1 MKHTILNG
9 DVIDCLRSL
18 PDACVQCVVTSPPY
32 WGLRDY
38 GVEGQIGL
46 EPTPEEHVEKMV
58 EVFREVKR
66 VLRDDGTLWLN
77 YGDCYAGS
85 TTGADRPPEPGHT
98 HEDSGRVKTGQENK
112 HRRPDAGLKPKD
124 LVGMPWRIAF
134 ALQADGWYLRSDVI
148 WCLSGGTWLYVKSQ
162 KGVMPMTVKDLAR
175 LDPSTVQ
182 LWNGAKWTNV
192 KGMYKAEGHESPIE
206 IVLRSGERIGC
217 TPGHVWP
224 TARGNIRADDLRA
237 GDVIDSCTL
246 PDQAEAIPHLPPD
259 MIGYFV
265 GTYLADGSRGKGGDV
280 IQIASHS
287 CEDVRFDILS
297 DIAAMY
303 HGTCRMHKTSENGAT
318 INIYSKVLA
327 GVIDTYIAGTSA
339 KTKHLKTAAWQ
350 RGNLFLRNVLW
361 GYLRGDGHY
370 DAVNRRWR
378 IGFTRNY
385 ALERDLRTLC
395 ARLGYSL
402 TLTPSAAT
410 IGDREF
416 PAFKGEIRMVT
427 SDHHNVKPRTEI
439 VAVRRSRARQFW
451 DIEVEDEPHL
461 FALASGVLTHNS
473 KPNPMPESV
482 TDRPTKSHEYVF
494 LLSKRPRYFYDADAI
509 REAHKEPN
517 RGNGERDRVNYNTG
531 GIIGRGRVGEYEE
544 GVRLY
549 NPAGR
554 NRRTVWEIAT
564 QPMPDA
570 HFATF
575 PEALV
580 EPCIKAGTSARGA
593 CPKCGAPWRRVVD
606 LERSD
611 VPRCNSKSAG
621 RRDCNYGDSDST
633 TLRARKIVVRGGDW
647 QPSCTCGTE
656 ETVPCIVL
664 DPFGGSGTVAKV
676 ARDLGRSSILIEI
689 NPEYVQ
695 IAKKRLRIGEQLDS
709 GVCEYVVKNFRP
721 EATS

>member
-1 MKHTILNG
+1 MKHEILVG
-9 DVIDCLRSL
+9 DVLAGLRAM
-18 PDACVQCVVTSPPY
+18 PDASVQCVVTSPPY

-46 EPTPEEHVEKMV
+46 EPTPGEYVEKMI
-58 EVFREVKR
+58 EVFREVRR

-77 YGDCYAGS
+77 LGDCYASAWACGRRNIVGNGS
-85 TTGADRPPEPGHT
+85 MENGKRDSRPNRV
-98 HEDSGRVKTGQENK
+98 SGDIKE
-112 HRRPDAGLKPKD
+112 KD
-124 LVGMPWRIAF
+124 MVGIPWRVAF

-494 LLSKRPRYFYDADAI
+494 LLAKRERYFYDTDSIRDPPTGRTGPMRFWKKGMEGQAKGNRNDA
-509 REAHKEPN
+509 
-517 RGNGERDRVNYNTG
+517 ERVVQKDG
-531 GIIGRGRVGEYEE
+531 SI
-544 GVRLY
+544 
-549 NPAGR
+549 GR
-554 NRRTVWEIAT
+554 NRRTVWEIAM

-593 CPKCGAPWRRVVD
+593 CPKCGAPWRRVVEAHR
-606 LERSD
+606 L
-611 VPRCNSKSAG
+611 
-621 RRDCNYGDSDST
+621 RRDELDPSDPRYRPHQYSGAYEKINGKGDAGYRSST
-633 TLRARKIVVRGGDW
+633 TLGWA
-647 QPSCTCGTE
+647 PSCTCGCK
-656 ETVPCIVL
+656 ETVPCVVL

-689 NPEYVQ
+689 NPEYVA
-695 IAKKRLRIGEQLDS
+695 IMKKKLRVGEQLDT
-709 GVCEYVVKNFRP
+709 GVCEYVVR
-721 EATS
+721 EVRA

>member
-1 MKHTILNG
+1 
-9 DVIDCLRSL
+9 
-18 PDACVQCVVTSPPY
+18 
-32 WGLRDY
+32 
-38 GVEGQIGL
+38 
-46 EPTPEEHVEKMV
+46 
-58 EVFREVKR
+58 
-66 VLRDDGTLWLN
+66 
-77 YGDCYAGS
+77 
-85 TTGADRPPEPGHT
+85 
-98 HEDSGRVKTGQENK
+98 
-112 HRRPDAGLKPKD
+112 
-124 LVGMPWRIAF
+124 MPWRIAF
-134 ALQADGWYLRSDVI
+134 ALQADGWYLRSDII

-494 LLSKRPRYFYDADAI
+494 LLSKSARYFYDADAI
-509 REAHKEPN
+509 REEHKPESIA
-517 RGNGERDRVNYNTG
+517 RVNRTHHLPGHKWENGPG
-531 GIIGRGRVGEYEE
+531 GQT
-544 GVRLY
+544 LA
-549 NPAGR
+549 NDLSAALSPLGR

-564 QPMPDA
+564 QPTPEA

-575 PEALV
+575 PGALV
-580 EPCIKAGTSARGA
+580 EPCIKAGTSERGC
-593 CPKCGAPWRRVVD
+593 CPVCGAPWRRVTD
-606 LERSD
+606 RGKDAGLAR
-611 VPRCNSKSAG
+611 SAG
-621 RRDCNYGDSDST
+621 GKADDQPETDRAKRLGQRRNA
-633 TLRARKIVVRGGDW
+633 ARVAGGDHTNPFGGRMTTHW
-647 QPSCTCGTE
+647 APTCTCNAGDPI
-656 ETVPCIVL
+656 PCVVL

-676 ARDLGRSSILIEI
+676 ARDLGRSSVMIEL
-689 NPEYVQ
+689 NPAYVG
-695 IAKKRLRIGEQLDS
+695 IMKKRLRVGEQLDT
-709 GVCEYVVKNFRP
+709 GVCEYAVREVG
-721 EATS
+721 T

>member
-1 MKHTILNG
+1 MKHEILVG
-9 DVIDCLRSL
+9 DVLAGLRAM
-18 PDACVQCVVTSPPY
+18 PDGSVQCVVTSPPY
-32 WGLRDY
+32 WGLRNY

-46 EPTPEEHVEKMV
+46 EPTPEAYVEKMV
-58 EVFREVKR
+58 EVFREVRR

-77 YGDCYAGS
+77 LGDCFTSGGRTSNGTREGYMQQ
-85 TTGADRPPEPGHT
+85 TNRGASGECDAPRLSMPP
-98 HEDSGRVKTGQENK
+98 
-112 HRRPDAGLKPKD
+112 GLKPKD
-124 LVGMPWRIAF
+124 LVGIPWRVAF

-494 LLSKRPRYFYDADAI
+494 LLAKRERYFYDTDSI
-509 REAHKEPN
+509 REPPTGRTDPMRFWKKGMDGQAKGN
-517 RGNGERDRVNYNTG
+517 RNGAERVMQKDG
-531 GIIGRGRVGEYEE
+531 SI
-544 GVRLY
+544 
-549 NPAGR
+549 GR

-564 QPMPDA
+564 QPTPEA

-580 EPCIKAGTSARGA
+580 EPCIKAGTSERGC
-593 CPKCGAPWRRVVD
+593 CPECGAPWRRSTSSQSSGSGD
-606 LERSD
+606 HRA
-611 VPRCNSKSAG
+611 VPGQNKPFTIPR
-621 RRDCNYGDSDST
+621 GDYLRST
-633 TLRARKIVVRGGDW
+633 TGWA
-647 QPSCTCGTE
+647 PSCTCRCE
-656 ETVPCIVL
+656 ETVPCVVL

-676 ARDLGRSSILIEI
+676 ARDLGRSSVMIEL
-689 NPEYVQ
+689 NPAYVG
-695 IAKKRLRIGEQLDS
+695 IMKKRLRVGEQLDT
-709 GVCEYVVKNFRP
+709 GVCEYAVRDV
-721 EATS
+721 EA

>member
-1 MKHTILNG
+1 
-9 DVIDCLRSL
+9 
-18 PDACVQCVVTSPPY
+18 
-32 WGLRDY
+32 
-38 GVEGQIGL
+38 
-46 EPTPEEHVEKMV
+46 
-58 EVFREVKR
+58 
-66 VLRDDGTLWLN
+66 
-77 YGDCYAGS
+77 
-85 TTGADRPPEPGHT
+85 
-98 HEDSGRVKTGQENK
+98 
-112 HRRPDAGLKPKD
+112 
-124 LVGMPWRIAF
+124 
-134 ALQADGWYLRSDVI
+134 
-148 WCLSGGTWLYVKSQ
+148 
-162 KGVMPMTVKDLAR
+162 
-175 LDPSTVQ
+175 
-182 LWNGAKWTNV
+182 V

-494 LLSKRPRYFYDADAI
+494 LLAKRERYFYDTDSIRDPPTGRTGPMRFWKKGMEGQAKGNRNDA
-509 REAHKEPN
+509 
-517 RGNGERDRVNYNTG
+517 ERVMQKDG
-531 GIIGRGRVGEYEE
+531 SI
-544 GVRLY
+544 
-549 NPAGR
+549 GR

-580 EPCIKAGTSARGA
+580 EPCIKAGTSERGC
-593 CPKCGAPWRRVVD
+593 CPECGAPWRRVT
-606 LERSD
+606 ERGE
-611 VPRCNSKSAG
+611 NTGKNG
-621 RRDCNYGDSDST
+621 RYDASET
-633 TLRARKIVVRGGDW
+633 TLRNDAAKHSGRIGETPVHTVGW
-647 QPSCTCGTE
+647 QPSCTCGRE
-656 ETVPCIVL
+656 ETMPCVVL